1 MNRNL
6 LTYQQFL
13 LDRYNFRKKTKED
26 LFDIP
31 GHSFFKIMFHF
42 YNGDSDSSDNHGGLL
57 APTWLD
63 SPDEYDYYM
72 YDSAW
77 AYLKNNFE
85 DERAHKLEKFITLLS
100 NINSECPWY
109 FQEITGLDSV
119 LERSQI
125 SDFKIEDTRKKIQI
139 KCLPDS
145 FDRKIGTLL
154 SLYREIV
161 WSWSMKREV
170 LPANLRKF
178 DMSIFIWE
186 SPVFGIHRGNGD
198 TLLDESHV
206 NKFSG
211 VYKLIELH
219 NCEIDYNSIKTGY
232 ATINNTEGIQNEYT
246 IDISFDDC
254 YEHMYN
260 PIIMESIGDMVAWD
274 TAQVTLD
281 SIGNASINYVWNEEE
296 TKGFK
301 KYVED
306 ELDKRLN
313 IKRHNFWFN
322 STIEGL
328 ENIDPQTQT
337 RVDKDGNP
345 IMGNINEINKSTLE
359 GYKESGYS
367 DLQVQMG
374 VDKDGNPIMK
384 NTAKIDKSTLE
395 GYKGSSRKG
404 MLSNMVESVL
414 TNAVDELKTIGN
426 RLLLGNLYT
435 YSISKMASQ
444 MSNILKGNPSAVIDA
459 IDNYAGTNMMN
470 TIHNNSLNNLA
481 GDLQSRLNRQ
491 VYDRRENSSNSQ
503 LGSIPRGIEEPKP
516 AAAQPYSNSAYDRSE
531 PAMTLSHDIF
541 PPANP
546 EQQQHVPRDIFPP
559 VKASAKVTSLGNL
572 NKARTLINNI

>member
-13 LDRYNFRKKTKED
+13 LDRYNFRKKTNDD

-42 YNGDSDSSDNHGGLL
+42 YNGDSDSYDNHGGLL

-63 SPDEYDYYM
+63 DPNEYDYYM

-85 DERAHKLEKFITLLS
+85 DERAHKLEKFVTLLS

-198 TLLDESHV
+198 TFLDETYV

-232 ATINNTEGIQNEYT
+232 AALNNTEGVQNEYT

-281 SIGNASINYVWNEEE
+281 SIGNASINYVWSDED

-313 IKRHNFWFN
+313 IKRHDFWFN
-322 STIEGL
+322 STIGGF
-328 ENIDPQTQT
+328 ENA
-337 RVDKDGNP
+337 
-345 IMGNINEINKSTLE
+345 
-359 GYKESGYS
+359 

-384 NTAKIDKSTLE
+384 NTGEIDKSVLD
-395 GYKGSSRKG
+395 GYKGSSNKG
-404 MLSNMVESVL
+404 MLSNMVESVV

-444 MSNILKGNPSAVIDA
+444 MNNILKGNPSAIIDA
-459 IDNYAGTNMMN
+459 IDNYTGTNIMN

-481 GDLQSRLNRQ
+481 GDLQSKLNRQ
-491 VYDRRENSSNSQ
+491 AYDRRENSSNTQ
-503 LGSIPRGIEEPKP
+503 LGSMPRGVEEPKP
-516 AAAQPYSNSAYDRSE
+516 AAAKPYSSSAYDRSK

-541 PPANP
+541 PPDTST
-546 EQQQHVPRDIFPP
+546 QQHVQRDIFPP
-559 VKASAKVTSLGNL
+559 VKASTKVTSLGNL

>member
-13 LDRYNFRKKTKED
+13 LDRYNFRKKTNDD

-42 YNGDSDSSDNHGGLL
+42 YNGDSESYDNHGGLL

-63 SPDEYDYYM
+63 DPNEYDYYM

-85 DERAHKLEKFITLLS
+85 DERAHKLEKFVTLLS

-109 FQEITGLDSV
+109 FLEITGLDSV

-198 TLLDESHV
+198 TFLDETYV

-232 ATINNTEGIQNEYT
+232 ATLNNTEGIQNEYT

-281 SIGNASINYVWNEEE
+281 SIGNASINYAWSEEE

-313 IKRHNFWFN
+313 IKRRNFWFN
-322 STIEGL
+322 STIGGL
-328 ENIDPQTQT
+328 ENTDPQTQT
-337 RVDKDGNP
+337 SVDKDGNP
-345 IMGNINEINKSTLE
+345 IMGNIRE
-359 GYKESGYS
+359 
-367 DLQVQMG
+367 
-374 VDKDGNPIMK
+374 
-384 NTAKIDKSTLE
+384 IDKSTLD
-395 GYKGSSRKG
+395 GYKGSSNKG
-404 MLSNMVESVL
+404 MLSNMVESVT
-414 TNAVDELKTIGN
+414 TNAMDELKTIGN

-444 MSNILKGNPSAVIDA
+444 MSNILKGNPSTIIDA
-459 IDNYAGTNMMN
+459 IDNYAGTNIMN

-491 VYDRRENSSNSQ
+491 AYDRRENSSNTQ

-516 AAAQPYSNSAYDRSE
+516 AAAQPYSNSPYDRSE

-541 PPANP
+541 PP
-546 EQQQHVPRDIFPP
+546 D
-559 VKASAKVTSLGNL
+559 KAGAKVTSLGNL

>member
-13 LDRYNFRKKTKED
+13 LDRYNFRKKTNDD

-42 YNGDSDSSDNHGGLL
+42 YNGDSESYDNHGGLL

-63 SPDEYDYYM
+63 DPNEYDYYM

-85 DERAHKLEKFITLLS
+85 DERAHKLEKFVTLLS

-198 TLLDESHV
+198 TFLDETYV

-232 ATINNTEGIQNEYT
+232 ATLNNTEGIQNEYT

-281 SIGNASINYVWNEEE
+281 SIGNASINYAWSEEE

-313 IKRHNFWFN
+313 IKRRNFWFN
-322 STIEGL
+322 STIGGL
-328 ENIDPQTQT
+328 ENTDLQTQT
-337 RVDKDGNP
+337 
-345 IMGNINEINKSTLE
+345 S
-359 GYKESGYS
+359 
-367 DLQVQMG
+367 

-384 NTAKIDKSTLE
+384 NTGKIDKSVLD
-395 GYKGSSRKG
+395 GYNGSSNKG
-404 MLSNMVESVL
+404 MLSNMVESVT
-414 TNAVDELKTIGN
+414 TNAMDELKTIGN

-444 MSNILKGNPSAVIDA
+444 MSNILKGNPSTIIDA
-459 IDNYAGTNMMN
+459 IDNYTGTNIMN

-491 VYDRRENSSNSQ
+491 AYDRRENSSNTQ

-516 AAAQPYSNSAYDRSE
+516 AAAQPYSNSPYDRSE

-541 PPANP
+541 PPDTST
-546 EQQQHVPRDIFPP
+546 QQHVQRDIFPP
-559 VKASAKVTSLGNL
+559 VKAGAKVTSLGNL